1 MSRPLF
7 YILSIAIIFLGNTNQ
22 LLGVVVV
29 PVDATKTNKD
39 SNNKNKPRIPIHA
52 LQKAIQYVTLTVS
65 DDKEKLHTLQELDEG
80 NIHTL
85 YKIAKDMNRNDNP
98 DDTITSME
106 LWHALADTGD
116 HILSQVA
123 LGFAYAEH
131 DPSRAVAYFVQ
142 AGENGPHQTALYNA
156 GRLLAGQH
164 EFVKSLAYL
173 RAAYS
178 LATSHPTYSTDHVTE
193 TSRYAYERL
202 SDQLVALVEESL
214 VTKGSLLS
222 IQQVGDMFLYANLND
237 FPLQSSKEEKIW
249 QGAMKA
255 VQSQKFELALIQL
268 EKLEEQQQS
277 NRMSPL
283 QLELLQVLKQ
293 YVKSASGVNEGDTEL

>member
-85 YKIAKDMNRNDNP
+85 YKIAKDMNRNANP

-156 GRLLAGQH
+156 GRLLAEQH

-178 LATSHPTYSTDHVTE
+178 LATSHPTYATDHVTE

-237 FPLQSSKEEKIW
+237 FPLQSSKGEKIW

-255 VQSQKFELALIQL
+255 MQSQKFELALTQL

-283 QLELLQVLKQ
+283 QLKLLQVLKQ
-293 YVKSASGVNEGDTEL
+293 YVKSASGVNAGDAEL